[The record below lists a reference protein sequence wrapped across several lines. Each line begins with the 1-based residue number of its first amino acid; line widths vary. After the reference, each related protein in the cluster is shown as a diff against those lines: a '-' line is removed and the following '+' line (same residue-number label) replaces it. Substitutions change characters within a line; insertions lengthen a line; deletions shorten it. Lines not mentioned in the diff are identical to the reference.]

1 MRGAGAVW
9 RRRAGWL
16 AGAGLFL
23 AANAGF
29 FFWYRGTG
37 ETRQEALESR
47 RASLAGEVGA
57 AEREAQRLEGQH
69 RRLSQVSA
77 AVQEFYG
84 RRIGTRRATLASIV
98 DEIHATLKRVGIT
111 PSEISYTLKPMAKLQ
126 LLEMDAGF
134 GFAADYQKFKR
145 LLDAFEIG
153 PRWIVVREVSLARDA
168 DVPGSVQVRILI
180 ATYFAD
186 EEADRPGR
194 PAVPAAVGQA
204 ARRGRP

>member
-16 AGAGLFL
+16 LAAGLFL

-37 ETRQEALESR
+37 QTRQEALEGR
-47 RASLAGEVGA
+47 RAALSAEVGA
-57 AEREAQRLEGQH
+57 AEREAQRLEGQR
-69 RRLSQVSA
+69 RRLSLVSA
-77 AVQEFYG
+77 AVEEFYG

-98 DEIHATLKRVGIT
+98 EEIHATLKRVGIA
-111 PSEISYTLKPMAKLQ
+111 PSEIGYTLKPMTKLQ

-134 GFAADYQKFKR
+134 TFAADYQKFKR
-145 LLDAFEIG
+145 LLDAFENG

-168 DVPGSVQVRILI
+168 DVPGSVQARLTV
-180 ATYFAD
+180 ATYFAE
-186 EEADRPGR
+186 EEADRGAR
-194 PAVPAAVGQA
+194 PAAPAAAPGA
-204 ARRGRP
+204 AGKGRS